1 MEFVWC
7 SLHPIRNHS
16 TTALLNKWVPVQC
29 VCVFFFK
36 LAHTWFFFNSGYT
49 WIVQLLKMTIG
60 NIFYRN
66 KMKKQW
72 FCWKNDLHNATN
84 IQSNENAHEQREDS
98 KKNEQLHSF
107 AKILLATR
115 HFVLWP
121 IFFSLLFRIVMHFWV
136 TKFIIWTHCRI
147 FVYEK
152 KLRSNL
158 NTRGKK
164 WRVLSS
170 DWNVSCFYRY
180 IKNNIFLLL
189 QTWYLIHLVFVYL
202 VAFYRSHFWPD
213 VFSSKNSPTKII

>member
-1 MEFVWC
+1 MIFFLILATLELYSSWKWQLETFSIETKWK
-7 SLHPIRNHS
+7 SNDFAERMIFTMQQIYNRNI
-16 TTALLNKWVPVQC
+16 C
-29 VCVFFFK
+29 
-36 LAHTWFFFNSGYT
+36 
-49 WIVQLLKMTIG
+49 TIE
-60 NIFYRN
+60 R
-66 KMKKQW
+66 KCTRTKRRQ
-72 FCWKNDLHNATN
+72 
-84 IQSNENAHEQREDS
+84 

-158 NTRGKK
+158 NTIGKK

-213 VFSSKNSPTKII
+213 VFSSKNSPTNII